1 MANKKNPKHRDN
13 LIPRHDDDFLFL
25 PLDSTPLSIRL
36 PLEVRS
42 YCAGKGTAYLR
53 NVICKVVLAELSK
66 ESVQS
71 DRQIAA

>member
-1 MANKKNPKHRDN
+1 MVNKTNPKHRDN
-13 LIPRHDDDFLFL
+13 LIPRHEDDFLFL
-25 PLDSTPLSIRL
+25 PLDSTPLSVRL

-53 NVICKVVLAELSK
+53 NVICKVVLADIAK

-71 DRQIAA
+71 DCQIAA